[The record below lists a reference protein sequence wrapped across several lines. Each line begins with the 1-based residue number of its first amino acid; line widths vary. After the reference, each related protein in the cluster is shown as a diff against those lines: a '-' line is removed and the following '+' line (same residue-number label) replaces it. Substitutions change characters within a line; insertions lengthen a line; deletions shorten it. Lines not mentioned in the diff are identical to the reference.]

1 MISHSRKQNKLLS
14 FWTIKEPTYCKK
26 FSCVMCCTTFLKKCV
41 THRKKG
47 TFVGLAKNAHL
58 LSRQSNKLQKKK
70 KKKTKCYQKTLILS
84 TTCFINC
91 LVWSGLAWS
100 GLSLAK
106 LLKEVKLAGNSSW
119 RLIMVEIFFLITS
132 SSWFGGCLLCFN
144 FFFFYFAKSQHR
156 SDPKNKRKTP
166 LLNTLSTPYN
176 IAPVLYL
183 LVSYKSSH
191 LNHYKW
197 PEITTNKTKKK
208 GFEAAA
214 VEHVIF

>member
-47 TFVGLAKNAHL
+47 TFVGLASNTKNAHL
-58 LSRQSNKLQKKK
+58 LSRQSNKLKKK

-106 LLKEVKLAGNSSW
+106 LLFRGKAGWQQQLAANN
-119 RLIMVEIFFLITS
+119 
-132 SSWFGGCLLCFN
+132 GGD
-144 FFFFYFAKSQHR
+144 FFF
-156 SDPKNKRKTP
+156 N
-166 LLNTLSTPYN
+166 NIIVMVWWLS
-176 IAPVLYL
+176 V
-183 LVSYKSSH
+183 V
-191 LNHYKW
+191 
-197 PEITTNKTKKK
+197 
-208 GFEAAA
+208 F
-214 VEHVIF
+214 